1 MRRCS
6 FWRAAASPPPP
17 SAPDPRRRE
26 AFFFQ
31 VCKDSF
37 RGLPPEQKVF
47 AKRQILHIRTQPC
60 SCMSSRSAPCSTR
73 LGAHPCSPRAAACCV
88 LSGPQPCAWL
98 LGLRGRLRGAAAVA
112 ACRVLG
118 GSAPPCR
125 SNRRRG
131 HLRGAAAVAVC
142 RVLGA
147 GVIAGAIAGCTGFRG
162 AARRDTRRS
171 ERPWLCVC
179 V

>member
-1 MRRCS
+1 MLILARCCFATSSICRPTSRGRRAS
-6 FWRAAASPPPP
+6 FSSLTPAGTKS
-17 SAPDPRRRE
+17 
-26 AFFFQ
+26 
-31 VCKDSF
+31 
-37 RGLPPEQKVF
+37 
-47 AKRQILHIRTQPC
+47 LHEGAHFPICTQPC
-60 SCMSSRSAPCSTR
+60 SCTSSRSAPCSTP
-73 LGAHPCSPRAAACCV
+73 LGAHPCSPRAAACCL

-147 GVIAGAIAGCTGFRG
+147 GVIAGVIAGCTCSRG